1 MRKVRDSQNHLISY
15 TILYLATACDLLDV
29 QIIMGLN
36 TYLSTSVRCNAPTPI
51 QALQHGPARVD
62 ARVKAVLGEIVQA
75 IFFLIFSKKVFDI

>member
-1 MRKVRDSQNHLISY
+1 MGHGRDRLRTCNKVRDLQNYWISS

-36 TYLSTSVRCNAPTPI
+36 TNLSTSVRCDTPTPI
-51 QALQHGPARVD
+51 QALQHGLAWVD

-75 IFFLIFSKKVFDI
+75 IF